1 MYTRDQKTPDIF
13 YAAAA
18 LVDAGLEADLE
29 AGFFADFGFD
39 AAAFALVAGPPA
51 FFAPARFTVVV
62 FFVGV
67 DFLATAVFL
76 VVALFLGAAFAV
88 VVVDF
93 FAAGVVFLGTAAF
106 LGAAAVFAPVD
117 LPKGFLT
124 VVEVFLV
131 LVAAAAVTGFLFSFA
146 TSGLFL
152 GVSLTLPWTPFGR
165 VNLPFSAPLAIALL
179 MLVSVAAVISSLYFS
194 SMNFLIVGR
203 ETPVLASSLFA
214 TMHSVII
221 SMKLGCVL
229 VAGAFLAAVVF
240 LVVVAGIGV
249 VSNSLSV

>member
-1 MYTRDQKTPDIF
+1 MTPAIF
-13 YAAAA
+13 YAAAF
-18 LVDAGLEADLE
+18 VDAGLDADLE

-39 AAAFALVAGPPA
+39 AAAFALAADPPVA

-62 FFVGV
+62 FFVGAG
-67 DFLATAVFL
+67 FLATPAFL
-76 VVALFLGAAFAV
+76 VVAVFLGAAFAV

-93 FAAGVVFLGTAAF
+93 FAATVVFLGAATF
-106 LGAAAVFAPVD
+106 LGAAAVLVPVD
-117 LPKGFLT
+117 LPKGFLA
-124 VVEVFLV
+124 VVDVFLV
-131 LVAAAAVTGFLFSFA
+131 LVAAGAVAGFLFSFA

-179 MLVSVAAVISSLYFS
+179 MLVSVALFISSLYFS

-229 VAGAFLAAVVF
+229 VAAAFLAAAVF
-240 LVVVAGIGV
+240 LVVVAAIGV
-249 VSNSLSV
+249 ISNSLSEGDS